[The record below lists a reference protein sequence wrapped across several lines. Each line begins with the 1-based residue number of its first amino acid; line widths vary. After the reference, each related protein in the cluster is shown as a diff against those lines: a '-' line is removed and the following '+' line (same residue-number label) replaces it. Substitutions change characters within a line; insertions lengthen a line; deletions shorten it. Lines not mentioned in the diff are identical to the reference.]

1 MVRIQVGA
9 LIINQ
14 NSNTM
19 LQKIRNIINL
29 EISGDATEEQ
39 ISRCFN
45 MIADYKVQF
54 GYVPNDIAEWELMAK
69 YEYPQC

>member
-1 MVRIQVGA
+1 
-9 LIINQ
+9 
-14 NSNTM
+14 M

-39 ISRCFN
+39 IACCLN